1 MLVLR
6 VFNRHSSIIN
16 RQLIRFS
23 FIIHHSKIVIYMTS
37 QEFKKLLDLA
47 EKSPEQVARAVMG
60 LPVKV
65 LQYKPAPNKWSV
77 QEILGHLADI
87 ELMYGYRLRQA
98 IADKEPTFAP
108 IDQDAWA
115 AKLGYME
122 PTTPE
127 LIALYSL
134 LRRANLRVLRR
145 LKPADLEKGGYHP
158 EHKRKVTVAEIVQL
172 MAKHGPNH
180 LEQIER
186 LKQMAGAGTPA
197 AKKPRVH

>member
-1 MLVLR
+1 VLD
-6 VFNRHSSIIN
+6 FQSSIENLESSIP
-16 RQLIRFS
+16 RFS
-23 FIIHHSKIVIYMTS
+23 FLNLQFTIVIYMTA
-37 QEFKKLLDLA
+37 QEFKKLLDSA

-60 LPVKV
+60 LPAKV

-77 QEILGHLADI
+77 QEILAHLADS
-87 ELMYGYRLRQA
+87 ELVYGYRLRQA

-108 IDQDAWA
+108 IDQEAWA
-115 AKLGYME
+115 ANLGYME

-158 EHKRKVTVAEIVQL
+158 EHRRKVTVAEIVEM

-186 LKQMAGAGTPA
+186 LKQMAGGSPPA
-197 AKKPRVH
+197 AGKKPRVH

>member
-1 MLVLR
+1 
-6 VFNRHSSIIN
+6 
-16 RQLIRFS
+16 
-23 FIIHHSKIVIYMTS
+23 MTA
-37 QEFKKLLDLA
+37 QEFKKLLDTA

-60 LPVKV
+60 LPAKV

-77 QEILGHLADI
+77 QEILAHLADS
-87 ELMYGYRLRQA
+87 ELVYGYRLRQA

-115 AKLGYME
+115 ANLGYME
-122 PTTPE
+122 PTPPE

-145 LKPADLEKGGYHP
+145 LKPADLEKGGFHP
-158 EHKRKVTVAEIVQL
+158 EHKRKVTVGEIVQM

-186 LKQMAGAGTPA
+186 LKQMAGAGA
-197 AKKPRVH
+197 SARLQKPRVH

>member
-1 MLVLR
+1 
-6 VFNRHSSIIN
+6 
-16 RQLIRFS
+16 
-23 FIIHHSKIVIYMTS
+23 MTS
-37 QEFKKLLDLA
+37 QEFKKLLDIA

-60 LPVKV
+60 LPTKV
-65 LQYKPAPNKWSV
+65 LQYKPAANKWSV
-77 QEILGHLADI
+77 QEILAHLADS
-87 ELMYGYRLRQA
+87 ELVYGYRLRQA

-115 AKLGYME
+115 ANLGYAE

-145 LKPADLEKGGYHP
+145 LQAADLEKSGYHP
-158 EHKRKVTVAEIVQL
+158 EHKRKITIAELVET
-172 MAKHGPNH
+172 MAKHGTNH

-186 LKQMAGAGTPA
+186 LKQMAGESTGGRGQ
-197 AKKPRVH
+197 KPRVH

>member
-1 MLVLR
+1 
-6 VFNRHSSIIN
+6 
-16 RQLIRFS
+16 
-23 FIIHHSKIVIYMTS
+23 MTS
-37 QEFKKLLDLA
+37 REFKELLDVA

-60 LPVKV
+60 LPAKV

-77 QEILGHLADI
+77 QEILAHLADA
-87 ELMYGYRLRQA
+87 ELVYGFRLRQA

-115 AKLGYME
+115 ANLGYME
-122 PTTPE
+122 PTPPE

-145 LKPADLEKGGYHP
+145 LTPADLEKGGFHP
-158 EHKRKVTVAEIVQL
+158 EHKRKVTVAEVVQM

-186 LKQMAGAGTPA
+186 LKQMAGAGAVPSG
-197 AKKPRVH
+197 KKPRVH

>member
-1 MLVLR
+1 
-6 VFNRHSSIIN
+6 
-16 RQLIRFS
+16 
-23 FIIHHSKIVIYMTS
+23 MTA
-37 QEFKKLLDLA
+37 QDFKKLLDAA

-60 LPVKV
+60 LPAKV
-65 LQYKPAPNKWSV
+65 LQYKPAPDKWSV
-77 QEILGHLADI
+77 QEILAHLADS
-87 ELMYGYRLRQA
+87 ELVYGYRLRQA

-145 LKPADLEKGGYHP
+145 LMPADLDKGGFHP
-158 EHKRKVTVAEIVQL
+158 EHKRKVTVAEIVEM
-172 MAKHGPNH
+172 MAKHGPSH

-186 LKQMAGAGTPA
+186 LKQMAGGSTPSRAG
-197 AKKPRVH
+197 KKPRVH

>member
-1 MLVLR
+1 VLD
-6 VFNRHSSIIN
+6 FQSSIENLESSI
-16 RQLIRFS
+16 RRFS
-23 FIIHHSKIVIYMTS
+23 FLNLQSTIVIYMTA
-37 QEFKKLLDLA
+37 QEFKKLLDTA

-60 LPVKV
+60 LPAKV

-77 QEILGHLADI
+77 QEILAHLADS
-87 ELMYGYRLRQA
+87 ELVYGYRLRQA

-108 IDQDAWA
+108 IDQEAWA
-115 AKLGYME
+115 ANLGYME

-158 EHKRKVTVAEIVQL
+158 EHRRKVTVAEIVEM

-186 LKQMAGAGTPA
+186 LKQMAGGSPPA
-197 AKKPRVH
+197 AGKKPRVH

>member
-1 MLVLR
+1 
-6 VFNRHSSIIN
+6 
-16 RQLIRFS
+16 
-23 FIIHHSKIVIYMTS
+23 MTA
-37 QEFKKLLDLA
+37 QEFKKLLDTA
-47 EKSPEQVARAVMG
+47 EKNPEQVARAVMG
-60 LPVKV
+60 LPTKV

-77 QEILGHLADI
+77 QEILAHLADS
-87 ELMYGYRLRQA
+87 ELVYGYRLRQA

-115 AKLGYME
+115 ANLGYME

-145 LKPADLEKGGYHP
+145 LKPADLEKSGFHP
-158 EHKRKVTVAEIVQL
+158 EHKCQITVAELVQNL
-172 MAKHGPNH
+172 AKHGASH

-186 LKQMAGAGTPA
+186 LKQMAGAGVPA
-197 AKKPRVH
+197 AGKKPRVH

>member
-1 MLVLR
+1 VLD
-6 VFNRHSSIIN
+6 FQSSIENLESSIP
-16 RQLIRFS
+16 RFS
-23 FIIHHSKIVIYMTS
+23 FLNLQSTIVIYMTA
-37 QEFKKLLDLA
+37 QEFKKLLDTA

-60 LPVKV
+60 LPAKV
-65 LQYKPAPNKWSV
+65 LQYKPALNKWSV
-77 QEILGHLADI
+77 QEILAHLADS
-87 ELMYGYRLRQA
+87 ELVYGYRLRQA

-108 IDQDAWA
+108 IDQEAWA
-115 AKLGYME
+115 ANLGYME

-158 EHKRKVTVAEIVQL
+158 EHRRKVTVAEIVEM

-186 LKQMAGAGTPA
+186 LKQMAGGSPPA
-197 AKKPRVH
+197 AGKKPRVH

>member
-1 MLVLR
+1 
-6 VFNRHSSIIN
+6 
-16 RQLIRFS
+16 
-23 FIIHHSKIVIYMTS
+23 MTS
-37 QEFKKLLDLA
+37 QEFKKLLDTA

-60 LPVKV
+60 LPAKV
-65 LQYKPAPNKWSV
+65 LQFKPAANKWSV
-77 QEILGHLADI
+77 QEILAHLADA
-87 ELMYGYRLRQA
+87 ELVYGYRLRQA

-145 LKPADLEKGGYHP
+145 LKPADLERGGFHP
-158 EHKRKVTVAEIVQL
+158 ERNRKDTLAELVEM
-172 MAKHGPNH
+172 MAKHGTNH

-186 LKQMAGAGTPA
+186 LKQMAGAPA
-197 AKKPRVH
+197 RAQKPRVH

>member
-1 MLVLR
+1 VLD
-6 VFNRHSSIIN
+6 FQLSIENLESSI
-16 RQLIRFS
+16 RRFS
-23 FIIHHSKIVIYMTS
+23 FLNLQSTIVIYMTA
-37 QEFKKLLDLA
+37 QEFKKLLDTA

-60 LPVKV
+60 LPAKV

-77 QEILGHLADI
+77 QEILAHLADS
-87 ELMYGYRLRQA
+87 ELVYGYRLRQA

-108 IDQDAWA
+108 IDQEAWA
-115 AKLGYME
+115 ANLGYME

-158 EHKRKVTVAEIVQL
+158 EHRRKVTVAEIVEM

-186 LKQMAGAGTPA
+186 LKQMAGGSPPA
-197 AKKPRVH
+197 AGKKPRVH

>member
-1 MLVLR
+1 VLD
-6 VFNRHSSIIN
+6 FQSSIENLESSI
-16 RQLIRFS
+16 RRFS
-23 FIIHHSKIVIYMTS
+23 FLNLQSTIVIYMTA
-37 QEFKKLLDLA
+37 QEFKKLLDTA

-60 LPVKV
+60 LPAKV
-65 LQYKPAPNKWSV
+65 LQYKPVPNKWSV
-77 QEILGHLADI
+77 QEILAHLADS
-87 ELMYGYRLRQA
+87 ELVYGYRLRQA

-108 IDQDAWA
+108 IDQEAWA
-115 AKLGYME
+115 ANLGYME

-158 EHKRKVTVAEIVQL
+158 EHRRKVTVAEIVEM

-186 LKQMAGAGTPA
+186 LKQMAGGSPPA
-197 AKKPRVH
+197 AGKKPRVH